1 MTIALIATKRVVS
14 DLEAAER
21 FYRAIGL
28 RFISRNIGGEHEV
41 RQEQC
46 SLSASGDSSTHI
58 LTRFLELPPPKRPV
72 YPGEAWLA
80 FRVSD
85 VDNILETVQQL
96 GGIILRPAQ
105 DRPEHS
111 VRAAVVSDPEG
122 HVIELV
128 GPMSGTSAG

>member
-28 RFISRNIGGEHEV
+28 QFISRNVGGEDQV

-46 SLSASGDSSTHI
+46 WLSASGDSSTHILI

-80 FRVSD
+80 FRVTD

-96 GGIILRPAQ
+96 GGHHSAARP
-105 DRPEHS
+105 RP
-111 VRAAVVSDPEG
+111 P
-122 HVIELV
+122 
-128 GPMSGTSAG
+128 